1 MGQQDRLFK
10 FDCGGHV
17 YQEII
22 YFVLRKA
29 SLNIIGRFTR
39 MVGRRSGPI
48 SIDGVTARP
57 GTKVTGNLKVAEH
70 PDGSAETIPFVL
82 LNGKG
87 KGPSLWITA
96 CEHGDEVLAAA
107 SVVEFVS
114 RLDPKKVSGQL
125 VAFPVL
131 DSTAFNIKRR
141 FSPIDS
147 YDFSR
152 AWPGFKNG
160 WLAQQVAAR
169 LFELMVEHADYV
181 IDVHNGMPGIAEVTP
196 YLIAGYER
204 KEQWDRSLKDFAES
218 FLFDKIIHWVGTS
231 TERGART
238 STMMA
243 TLLKEGIPSFVP
255 EIGPDTETGLRVALR
270 GYENSMKFLKM
281 LPGEP
286 EKLTK
291 YLAFPDVIH
300 IFPTRGGVFNS
311 DVALDEEVKEG
322 QKLAS
327 IRNFSGEVTEELVSP
342 AKGIV
347 IAIWV
352 LPMIGS
358 GDFSAYEI
366 ATFDEFKKP
375 WPGER

>member
-1 MGQQDRLFK
+1 MS
-10 FDCGGHV
+10 
-17 YQEII
+17 
-22 YFVLRKA
+22 RKRSKLS
-29 SLNIIGRFTR
+29 SL
-39 MVGRRSGPI
+39 
-48 SIDGVTARP
+48 DGVAMKPASRT
-57 GTKVTGNLKVAEH
+57 TGIIKVAEH
-70 PDGSAETIPFVL
+70 PDGSAETIPFVVV
-82 LNGKG
+82 NGAQE
-87 KGPSLWITA
+87 GPSLWITA
-96 CEHGDEVLAAA
+96 CEHGDEVLSA
-107 SVVEFVS
+107 SAVVEFMS
-114 RLDPKKVSGQL
+114 RLDPSKVKGQV

-169 LFELMVEHADYV
+169 MFELMKAHADYV
-181 IDVHNGMPGIAEVTP
+181 IDVHDGMPGIAEVAP
-196 YLIAGYER
+196 YMIAGYER
-204 KEQWDRSLKDFAES
+204 REQWESTIKGFAES
-218 FLFDKIIHWVGTS
+218 FLFEKIIHWVGTS

-243 TLLKEGIPSFVP
+243 ALLKEGIPSFVP
-255 EIGPDTETGLRVALR
+255 EIGPDTKTGTEVALR
-270 GYENSMKFLKM
+270 GFENSMKYLGM
-281 LPGEP
+281 LEGVPKRLP
-286 EKLTK
+286 K
-291 YLAFPDVIH
+291 YMAFPDVIH
-300 IFPTRGGVFNS
+300 VFPTRGGVFRS
-311 DVALDEEVKEG
+311 YVSLEDEVKEG

-327 IRNFSGEVTEELVSP
+327 IRSFTGEITEELVSP
-342 AKGIV
+342 AGGIV

>member
-1 MGQQDRLFK
+1 MGR
-10 FDCGGHV
+10 GGMV
-17 YQEII
+17 TIGG
-22 YFVLRKA
+22 VRA
-29 SLNIIGRFTR
+29 S
-39 MVGRRSGPI
+39 
-48 SIDGVTARP
+48 P
-57 GTKVTGNLKVAEH
+57 GTKATGLLKVAEH
-70 PDGSAETIPFVL
+70 PDGSAEKIPFVHVR
-82 LNGKG
+82 GKE
-87 KGPSLWITA
+87 KGPCLWITA

-114 RLDPKKVSGQL
+114 RLDPKKVSGDL

-152 AWPGFKNG
+152 AWPGFRNG
-160 WLAQQVAAR
+160 WLSQQVAAR
-169 LFELMVEHADYV
+169 LFELMSAEADYV

-204 KEQWDRSLKDFAES
+204 KEQWNNGLKGFSES
-218 FLFDKIIHWVGTS
+218 FLIEKIIHWVGTS

-243 TLLKEGIPSFVP
+243 ALMKEGIPSFVP
-255 EIGPDTETGLRVALR
+255 EIGPDTKTGLDVALR
-270 GYENSMKFLKM
+270 GYENSMKFLGM

-286 EKLTK
+286 RRLPL
-291 YLAFPDVIH
+291 YDAFPDVIH
-300 IFPTRGGVFNS
+300 IFPTRGGVFKSHVGLN
-311 DVALDEEVKEG
+311 DEVKEG
-322 QKLAS
+322 QRLAA
-327 IRNFSGEVTEELVSP
+327 IRNFSGEITEELTSP
-342 AKGIV
+342 ASGIV

>member
-1 MGQQDRLFK
+1 
-10 FDCGGHV
+10 
-17 YQEII
+17 
-22 YFVLRKA
+22 
-29 SLNIIGRFTR
+29 
-39 MVGRRSGPI
+39 MVPSTGEESNLL
-48 SIDGVTARP
+48 SIDGVSAKP
-57 GTKVTGNLKVAEH
+57 GTKVQGHLKVAEH
-70 PDGSAETIPFVL
+70 PDGSEESLPFIL

-87 KGPSLWITA
+87 EGPCLWITA
-96 CEHGDEVLAAA
+96 CEHGDEVLSAA
-107 SVVEFVS
+107 SIVEFVS
-114 RLDPKKVSGQL
+114 RLDPKKVEGQL

-131 DSTAFNIKRR
+131 DSTAFNIKKR

-152 AWPGFKNG
+152 AWPGFNNG

-204 KEQWDRSLKDFAES
+204 KEQWTKGLKGFAES
-218 FLFDKIIHWVGTS
+218 FLFEKIIHWVGTS

-243 TLLKEGIPSFVP
+243 ALMKRGIPSFVP
-255 EIGPDTETGLRVALR
+255 ELGPDTKTGIEVALR
-270 GYENSMKFLKM
+270 GYENAMKYLKM

-286 EKLTK
+286 KKLPR
-291 YLAFPDVIH
+291 YEAFPDVIH
-300 IFPTRGGVFNS
+300 IFPTRGGVFTS
-311 DVALDEEVKEG
+311 YVALDEEVKEG
-322 QKLAS
+322 QKIAS
-327 IRNFSGEVTEELVSP
+327 IRNFDGAITEELTSP
-342 AKGIV
+342 ADGVV

-366 ATFDEFKKP
+366 ATHDEFKKP

>member
-1 MGQQDRLFK
+1 MRQ
-10 FDCGGHV
+10 V
-17 YQEII
+17 
-22 YFVLRKA
+22 
-29 SLNIIGRFTR
+29 
-39 MVGRRSGPI
+39 
-48 SIDGVTARP
+48 SIDGTTAKR
-57 GTKVTGNLKVAEH
+57 GTKVTGYLKVAEH
-70 PDGSAETIPFVL
+70 PDGSSENLPFVMI
-82 LNGKG
+82 NGKDE
-87 KGPSLWITA
+87 GPCLWITA
-96 CEHGDEVLAAA
+96 CEHGDEVLSAA
-107 SVVEFVS
+107 SVVEFAS
-114 RLDPKKVSGQL
+114 RLDPKDVRGQL

-141 FSPIDS
+141 FSPLDS

-169 LFELMVEHADYV
+169 LFELMVDYADYV
-181 IDVHNGMPGIAEVTP
+181 IDVHDGMPGIAEVTP
-196 YLIAGYER
+196 YMIAGYER
-204 KEQWDRSLKDFAES
+204 KEQWVKELKGFAES
-218 FLFDKIIHWVGTS
+218 FLFEKIIHWVGTS

-243 TLLKEGIPSFVP
+243 SLLKEGIPSFVP
-255 EIGPDTETGLRVALR
+255 EIGPDTKTGLEVALR
-270 GYENSMKFLKM
+270 GYANSMKYLGM

-286 EKLTK
+286 KKLPK
-291 YLAFPDVIH
+291 YQAFPDVIH
-300 IFPTRGGVFNS
+300 IFPTRGGVFKS
-311 DVALDEEVKEG
+311 YVALDDEVKEG
-322 QKLAS
+322 HKLAS
-327 IRNFSGEVTEELVSP
+327 IRNFDGEITEELVSP
-342 AKGIV
+342 ADGVV